1 MPLILCPDLDLCLGY
16 NSEMAGGR
24 PIEPVPQDIAEQVVV
39 WLASGKTLRDFCR
52 LPGMPHY
59 STIYDWLDKDDEFTQ
74 RFARARATGEDVI
87 SQECLSIADDDTRDV
102 SGELEIP
109 NGVAVQRDKLRIDTR
124 LKLLAKWSPKKWGDK
139 VQTEISGPAGG
150 PLEVSLAA
158 SISQARKRVGIE

>member
-1 MPLILCPDLDLCLGY
+1 MPLILSPDLDLRLEY
-16 NSEMAGGR
+16 NSAMAGGR

-139 VQTEISGPAGG
+139 VQTEICGPNGG
-150 PLEVSLAA
+150 AIGIQLVNDIPRPV
-158 SISQARKRVGIE
+158 RK